1 MKPLIKKQYS
11 KRTIRN
17 DNHLHFLVDTENR
30 PFIVGLL
37 ATEVILHLHK
47 FIVAQLIKYWIVFVV
62 HVVGLGAYQGLNTGL
77 VSYLSL
83 GTKCK
88 HSVPVV
94 IQRNFETV
102 HNRE

>member
-1 MKPLIKKQYS
+1 MKPLIKKQYRE
-11 KRTIRN
+11 RTIGN
-17 DNHLHFLVDTENR
+17 DNHLHFLVDSENR
-30 PFIVGLL
+30 PFVVGLL

-47 FIVAQLIKYWIVFVV
+47 FVIAQLIKYRVVFVV

-94 IQRNFETV
+94 IQRNLETLD
-102 HNRE
+102 HTQ